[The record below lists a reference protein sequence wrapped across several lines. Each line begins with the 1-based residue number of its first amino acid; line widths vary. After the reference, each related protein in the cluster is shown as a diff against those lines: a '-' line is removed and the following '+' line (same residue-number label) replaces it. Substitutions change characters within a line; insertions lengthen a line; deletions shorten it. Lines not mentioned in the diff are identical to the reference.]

1 MLSISTRA
9 YCAYDAVVGR
19 HCRVSRRLLHF
30 PLMIATW
37 TSAPFLAR
45 QPVWVIHVIS
55 VLGVET
61 RRLLVPS

>member
-1 MLSISTRA
+1 MLPISTRA

-19 HCRVSRRLLHF
+19 HCRVSRRPLHF
-30 PLMIATW
+30 PLVIATW

-45 QPVWVIHVIS
+45 QPVWVIHAIS